1 MRSAS
6 DLGFKVVTGIH
17 RGVFDLTEG
26 RLAGKVAGM
35 PVVKLTTSGSKTG
48 KRRHTMLT
56 TPIHD
61 GTRVVLIASKGGAA
75 RHPAWYVN
83 LRANPEV
90 TVTMQG
96 KTRTMTA
103 RTATAAEKAALWP
116 DIVAVYRGYAG
127 YQDKTDREIPVV
139 ILTPTD

>member
-6 DLGFKVVTGIH
+6 DVKFKVATAIH
-17 RGVFDLTEG
+17 RSVFDLTKG
-26 RLAGKVAGM
+26 RLAGRVAGM
-35 PVVKLTTSGSKTG
+35 PVVKLTTTGRKSG

-61 GTRVVLIASKGGAA
+61 ATRVILIASKGGAA

-83 LRANPEV
+83 LRTNPEV

-96 KTRTMTA
+96 NTRTMTA
-103 RTATAAEKAALWP
+103 QTATAAEKAALWP
-116 DIVAVYRGYAG
+116 DIVAVHRGYAG
-127 YQDKTDREIPVV
+127 YQDKTDRDIPVV